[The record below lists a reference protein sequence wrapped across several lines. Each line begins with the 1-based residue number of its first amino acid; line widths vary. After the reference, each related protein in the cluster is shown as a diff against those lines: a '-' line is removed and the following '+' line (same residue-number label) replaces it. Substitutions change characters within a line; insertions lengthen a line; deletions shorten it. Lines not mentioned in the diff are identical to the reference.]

1 MNRRLIVTAIAGAA
15 LALFAGASALY
26 LNQQPGR
33 GAAPITTPG
42 VSISSPATTPAAP
55 APIDAAV
62 PAPSAEAAEKAT
74 PKADAPEPRWN
85 VYVRRHSPVIG
96 PADARVTIV
105 EFFDPSCEACRA
117 FYPVVHEIMRRHP
130 RDVRLVLRYTPLH
143 EGSDEAVRILET
155 ARMQN
160 VFEPVLLSLFQQ
172 QPRWAAHG
180 EPQIALAWEAAKGAG
195 LDVDKARAAM
205 GQAHIQNALRQDAA
219 DAATLGVAGT
229 PTFFVNQQPLTQ
241 FSPQGLYDLVLA
253 EAAKADGAAK

>member
-1 MNRRLIVTAIAGAA
+1 MNRRLIVTAIAGTA

-26 LNQQPGR
+26 LNQKPGR
-33 GAAPITTPG
+33 LAAPITTPN
-42 VSISSPATTPAAP
+42 VAISPAVTSPAAP
-55 APIDAAV
+55 VADAA
-62 PAPSAEAAEKAT
+62 APTPGAEAVEQATQKAAT
-74 PKADAPEPRWN
+74 PEPRWN

-160 VFEPVLLSLFQQ
+160 VFEPVLLSLFEQ
-172 QPRWAAHG
+172 QPRWADHSG
-180 EPQIALAWEAAKGAG
+180 PQLGLAWDAARGAG

-205 GQAHIQNALRQDAA
+205 GQAHIQSAIRQDAA

-253 EAAKADGAAK
+253 EAAKADAAAR